1 MDLETRVSSKD
12 AEIHKLHLMLRD
24 LLVELHVE
32 RTTRNR
38 NEELSLA
45 EREDLKGQL
54 TKRARRERQ
63 PAPRAGYKSGAAGGA
78 LAALD
83 PGAYPK
89 ADWRKL
95 QWGPPVT
102 DCRAA
107 LELMYSWAR
116 QRQGIIVLIRPSIQV
131 AVSAVRGTLESR
143 SIHGPTRVY
152 IADPSRQQLTLLFGE
167 LKKINL
173 AGEVTLY
180 HGSLTEFF
188 RDLPLRADLICAN
201 FDALDLGAGGL
212 RSVAPAG
219 ALILSL
225 KTGTGGADPAAPK
238 YLIDSGILELEAVSE
253 GGASYHATPLCRG
266 GGFVPPAD
274 LRLIL
279 QGKLHERYFLSEAA
293 THASHT
299 PVADLT
305 EDIRREF
312 SREFPAASG
321 SGAWPYVAPE
331 SAGLPLT
338 LPSGK
343 PWPKVSIV
351 TPTRNQGKYI
361 EETILSVLHQGYPNV
376 EHIIVDGAS
385 TDETPS
391 ILERYRDKLALVI
404 SEPDNGQSQAI
415 NKGMSKATGDIL
427 TWLNSDDMLA
437 PGALASVAL
446 ALDLN
451 RADMISGVCRLYQDG
466 RLIAQ
471 HVSAANDGPL
481 PLEDLLDLDH
491 GWTAGQFFQQPEV
504 MFTREIWLRAGG
516 HLDEQLFYSMDYE
529 LWLRFAR
536 AGARLHVIGRPLAWF
551 RVHPEQKTYAMSS
564 YVPEL
569 TACRDAFLRENG
581 LAPQPPPEALPGVKS
596 CASHFST
603 IMAPSMAPASL
614 TFGWLARW
622 HGPATR

>member
-1 MDLETRVSSKD
+1 
-12 AEIHKLHLMLRD
+12 
-24 LLVELHVE
+24 
-32 RTTRNR
+32 
-38 NEELSLA
+38 
-45 EREDLKGQL
+45 
-54 TKRARRERQ
+54 
-63 PAPRAGYKSGAAGGA
+63 
-78 LAALD
+78 
-83 PGAYPK
+83 
-89 ADWRKL
+89 
-95 QWGPPVT
+95 
-102 DCRAA
+102 
-107 LELMYSWAR
+107 
-116 QRQGIIVLIRPSIQV
+116 
-131 AVSAVRGTLESR
+131 
-143 SIHGPTRVY
+143 
-152 IADPSRQQLTLLFGE
+152 
-167 LKKINL
+167 
-173 AGEVTLY
+173 
-180 HGSLTEFF
+180 
-188 RDLPLRADLICAN
+188 
-201 FDALDLGAGGL
+201 
-212 RSVAPAG
+212 
-219 ALILSL
+219 
-225 KTGTGGADPAAPK
+225 
-238 YLIDSGILELEAVSE
+238 
-253 GGASYHATPLCRG
+253 
-266 GGFVPPAD
+266 
-274 LRLIL
+274 
-279 QGKLHERYFLSEAA
+279 
-293 THASHT
+293 
-299 PVADLT
+299 VADLT

-312 SREFPAASG
+312 SREFPVASG
-321 SGAWPYVAPE
+321 KGAWPYVAPE

-451 RADMISGVCRLYQDG
+451 SADMISGVCRLYQDG

-516 HLDEQLFYSMDYE
+516 HLDERLFYSMDYE

-536 AGARLHVIGRPLAWF
+536 AEPVFTSLGARWLGFECTQSKKPTRC
-551 RVHPEQKTYAMSS
+551 RVM
-564 YVPEL
+564 
-569 TACRDAFLRENG
+569 C
-581 LAPQPPPEALPGVKS
+581 
-596 CASHFST
+596 
-603 IMAPSMAPASL
+603 PS
-614 TFGWLARW
+614 
-622 HGPATR
+622 